1 MPGGVLT
8 QSFSTR
14 SGNCVS
20 SVSPIFRF
28 SYEVPREDRLQCL
41 RMSITSSLDST
52 MPNIWR
58 GWQVEV
64 GSLWQFSSLAG
75 SSRRRNRLGAFLACF
90 EYGWGPRPQDI
101 QDAPMNGRTE
111 GLLQLNGARAWT
123 GGSASDS
130 CSTMNTQ
137 QPTPQGSLGKRAL
150 QQGES
155 EQRCGC
161 DASISIQP
169 EQVTVSTED
178 TS

>member
-8 QSFSTR
+8 QSFTTR

-41 RMSITSSLDST
+41 RISITSSLDST

-75 SSRRRNRLGAFLACF
+75 SFLGAFLACF
-90 EYGWGPRPQDI
+90 EYGWGSRLQDI
-101 QDAPMNGRTE
+101 QDEPMNGRTE

-123 GGSASDS
+123 GESASDS
-130 CSTMNTQ
+130 CSTMSTQ

-155 EQRCGC
+155 EQRCGY

-169 EQVTVSTED
+169 EHVTVSTED